1 MKKVLS
7 IILVTCM
14 AVCLCACGG
23 GSSASTST
31 GGAQSADTGS
41 GGAAS
46 GATVMK
52 YAVTFPGN
60 GVQSEG
66 AEKLKELIEK
76 HTDGRISVEIYYSS
90 QLGGNTESMEGLR
103 NGTIEMTELSLTAIS
118 AYSDIWS
125 TFSLPYMWDSGK
137 EAVDVIG
144 SDKVMEV
151 LEPDVEA
158 NGMKIL
164 AWQNLGSRSILN
176 TKKSIN
182 TPEDLN
188 GMRIRVIEDPI
199 LVDSINAMGGSAVAM
214 AWSECYSGLEQG
226 TIDGIE
232 NNSPVVVSNAMYEVG
247 KYYSL
252 TEQFIMPDP
261 VLISASW
268 FDSLSE
274 EDQKGVLA
282 AGEEYTKVWNEE
294 IWPEAEG
301 EAIKT
306 LEDNGVTVNK
316 VDKTPFIEATQSV
329 RDDFI
334 NNGSEGQKN
343 LYQVLMDARG
353 QK

>member
-1 MKKVLS
+1 MKKVLAM
-7 IILVTCM
+7 ILATCM
-14 AVCLCACGG
+14 AVALCACGG
-23 GSSASTST
+23 GSSSPAPA
-31 GGAQSADTGS
+31 GGQSA
-41 GGAAS
+41 GAAS
-46 GATVMK
+46 GSKTMK

-76 HTDGRISVEIYYSS
+76 HTDGRITVEIYYSS

-103 NGTIEMTELSLTAIS
+103 NGTIEMTELSLTALS

-137 EAVDVIG
+137 EAVDVI
-144 SDKVMEV
+144 SSEKVMEV

-176 TKKSIN
+176 TKKALN
-182 TPEDLN
+182 TPADLK
-188 GMRIRVIEDPI
+188 GLRIRVIEDPI

-247 KYYSL
+247 KFYSL

-268 FDSLSE
+268 FNSLSE
-274 EDQKGVLA
+274 EDQKAVMA
-282 AGEEYTKVWNEE
+282 AGEEYARVWNEE

-301 EAIKT
+301 EALQT
-306 LEDNGVTVNK
+306 LKDNGVAVNE
-316 VDKTPFIEATQSV
+316 VDKAPFIEVTQGV
-329 RDDFI
+329 RDNFV
-334 NNGSEGQKN
+334 NKGSEGQKN
-343 LYQVLMDARG
+343 LYQVIMDARG
-353 QK
+353 QQ